1 MKNIMEFDC
10 PILDINDSKMGK
22 VGLVIL
28 VDMST
33 NMVPTES
40 NKHLKLTRKIL
51 KCWKQ
56 PSIYAWPIENSG
68 LCKREQKRCSID
80 TLLSY
85 GLLLVHALVAYPSC
99 AMCGKHFEWC
109 GAGQTLAS
117 SLMARAMYHTYVC
130 PLDARVTR

>member
-1 MKNIMEFDC
+1 MEFDC

-22 VGLVIL
+22 EGLVIL

-40 NKHLKLTRKIL
+40 NKHLKLTKNL

-68 LCKREQKRCSID
+68 LKEINDVS
-80 TLLSY
+80 LLI
-85 GLLLVHALVAYPSC
+85 LND
-99 AMCGKHFEWC
+99 
-109 GAGQTLAS
+109 LA
-117 SLMARAMYHTYVC
+117 
-130 PLDARVTR
+130 